1 MNLCNSR
8 LKLKRH
14 EAQKIFRTVT
24 SNLYS
29 EIESSVKAKL

>member
-1 MNLCNSR
+1 MNFR

-14 EAQKIFRTVT
+14 EARQTFHKVT
-24 SNLYS
+24 DKLYS